1 MLDLE
6 SLESRPLAASRA
18 ASFAS
23 RARRCF
29 ESSAARVFVAY
40 LECES
45 LLLEPR
51 DGLREEDRLCRFDV
65 EYLPGDRDRLVLRG
79 LGERLRED
87 RLYLSFFSG
96 YLLELLYFDFLL
108 YGLGERDL

>member
-1 MLDLE
+1 M
-6 SLESRPLAASRA
+6 SLESRPLAARRA

-51 DGLREEDRLCRFDV
+51 DGLLEEERLCLFDA
-65 EYLPGDRDRLVLRG
+65 EYLPLDGDLERLILRG

-87 RLYLSFFSG
+87 RRYLSCFSG
-96 YLLELLYFDFLL
+96 YLLELLFFDFLL
-108 YGLGERDL
+108 YGLGDRDL